1 MKFTWKEKDWYIH
14 DYLATQLDSIVYN
27 IKKDW
32 DFVILITGDR
42 MVRVGK
48 SVIAMTVCAYLAY
61 RFALLHTTRDK
72 GYSAPLN
79 KDAYN
84 ISNLYFDN
92 KKMIEESF
100 KKPKYSI
107 IHYDEGREG
116 LAASKAMMQVQKD
129 LVDFFTECGQMNH
142 CFVIVAPDF
151 FDLKE
156 MMAVSRSEILI
167 NVYRKSDNKMMD
179 IYREGKKVPVTVFS
193 RGHFEFFS
201 RKKKAILYDN
211 YRKSNRKWYGSTKCD
226 FLGDFTDQYPLGEA
240 EYRKEKAD
248 ALGRFQ
254 EMHKEKP
261 KINRYEVKAAK
272 QRNALVKALTD
283 LKFTQE
289 KISEITGCN
298 RRTVSDWLKDE
309 EKSDISNP
317 VAL

>member
-1 MKFTWKEKDWYIH
+1 MKFRWKDKEWYIN
-14 DYLATQLDSIVYN
+14 DYLATQLNTVAWN

-48 SVIAMTVCAYLAY
+48 SVLAQVICAYLAY
-61 RFALLHTTRDK
+61 RFAMLKTK
-72 GYSAPLN
+72 GQVLN

-84 ISNLYFDN
+84 MDNLFFDN
-92 KKMIEESF
+92 KKMIEEAF
-100 KKPKYSI
+100 KRPKYSI

-116 LAASKAMMQVQKD
+116 LAASKAMAQVQKD

-156 MMAVSRSEILI
+156 MMGVARSEILI
-167 NVYRKSDNKMMD
+167 NVYRKSQDKMMD
-179 IYREGKKVPVTVFS
+179 IYNEGTKQPITVFS

-226 FLGDFTDQYPLGEA
+226 FLGDFTDQYPLGED

-272 QRNALVKALTD
+272 QRNTLIKALRD
-283 LKFTQE
+283 IDKNRYTQT
-289 KISEITGCN
+289 KIAKLLNCDQH
-298 RRTVSDWLKDE
+298 TVSKYIQDE
-309 EKSDISNP
+309 EKSNISDP

>member
-1 MKFTWKEKDWYIH
+1 MKFMWKEKEWYIN
-14 DYLATQLDSIVYN
+14 DFLSTQLDTITYN

-48 SVIAMTVCAYLAY
+48 SIIAMTVCAYLAY
-61 RFALLHTTRDK
+61 RFAQLHTSRDK

-84 ISNLYFDN
+84 MSNLFFDN
-92 KKMIEESF
+92 KDMVEASF
-100 KKPKYSI
+100 KKEKYSV

-116 LAASKAMMQVQKD
+116 LAANKAMQQVQKD

-167 NVYRKSDNKMMD
+167 NVYRKSENKMMD
-179 IYREGKKVPVTVFS
+179 IYKEGVKKPVTVFS

-201 RKKKAILYDN
+201 KKKKAQLYDN
-211 YRKSNRKWYGSTKCD
+211 FRTTRRKWYGAVKCD
-226 FLGDFTDQYPLGEA
+226 FLGDFTDQYPLGEE
-240 EYRKEKAD
+240 EYKAKKRE
-248 ALGRFQ
+248 ALARFQ
-254 EMHKEKP
+254 DRHKEEKP
-261 KINRYEVKAAK
+261 LSNKVVKVIQ
-272 QRNALVKALTD
+272 QRSELV
-283 LKFTQE
+283 
-289 KISEITGCN
+289 N
-298 RRTVSDWLKDE
+298 WLKDE
-309 EKSDISNP
+309 YNIPIAKISKRLGLTPKTLYNSLVENDDIR
-317 VAL
+317 VQV